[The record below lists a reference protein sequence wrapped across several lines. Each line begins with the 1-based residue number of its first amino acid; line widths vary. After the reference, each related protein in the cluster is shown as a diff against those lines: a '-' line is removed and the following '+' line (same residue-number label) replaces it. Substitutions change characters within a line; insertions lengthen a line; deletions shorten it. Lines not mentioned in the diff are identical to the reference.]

1 MIRFLTPSYT
11 KVKRAREDAEGDD
24 EKKKFLYTGVSFFS
38 PLEAAVA
45 FLKASLTSLFEPGT
59 KRSTDN
65 GLGKV
70 FRRMTRIIS
79 KNL

>member
-11 KVKRAREDAEGDD
+11 KVKRAKEDAEADD
-24 EKKKFLYTGVSFFS
+24 EKKVSLHWCLSFFP

-59 KRSTDN
+59 KRPTE
-65 GLGKV
+65 GWEKFCGGGG
-70 FRRMTRIIS
+70 
-79 KNL
+79 